1 MPGERRD
8 DDNDVEGY
16 SPSPGMVGERGHTG
30 NAARR
35 GFERKHF
42 GYGRLP
48 PMGTG
53 RDHLPDMA
61 ISWNKVT
68 LRLTTQRTGH
78 TITELDRR
86 LAARVDT
93 LAAQ

>member
-48 PMGTG
+48 PMGRAETTSPTWPSRG
-53 RDHLPDMA
+53 
-61 ISWNKVT
+61 NKVT